1 MYLLLACIVSLYA
14 SLNIDKKFDDI
25 LCEVNHLGSW
35 NWSIFMSGLL
45 MKSIEKFKKSKQKS
59 TYIHEN
65 VFLLV
70 VSNLCMILVEL
81 VFILS
86 IYICF

>member
-1 MYLLLACIVSLYA
+1 MYLLLACVVSFYA
-14 SLNIDKKFDDI
+14 SLNIDKKFDGI

-59 TYIHEN
+59 TYIYMKMY
-65 VFLLV
+65 F
-70 VSNLCMILVEL
+70 C
-81 VFILS
+81 
-86 IYICF
+86 